1 MYCSSCGGSVAEGLS
16 YCNRCGAKLNGA
28 KSDGQQSATLPES
41 LIWAIVAVFVVGL
54 GATIGLMA
62 LMKNE
67 LGFGQGLILTFSAL
81 SFLLIFTIEA
91 VLISLLLRGKHGARE
106 QKESARL
113 QVMPPKELNT
123 ARALVEPAPSVT
135 ENTTRTF
142 DPIYRERETK

>member
-54 GATIGLMA
+54 GTTIGLMA
-62 LMKNE
+62 VMKNE

-81 SFLLIFTIEA
+81 SFLLMFAIEG
-91 VLISLLLRGKHGARE
+91 VLIYLLMRGKHGARE